1 MWVDIF
7 MCASLGAGAGHGAV
21 ADGSSGIG
29 PPTAGLPE
37 DYLWQAAPRCSETAA
52 QGSALLH

>member
-21 ADGSSGIG
+21 ADGSSGTG

-37 DYLWQAAPRCSETAA
+37 DHL
-52 QGSALLH
+52 